1 MADDDFVRWKGLTL
15 ERAGRHSTLS
25 ENRVRICRENLM
37 LSKAELAR
45 RAGLSALTIDRV
57 EAGRPCR
64 MDTKRRILRALGLEV
79 GDHQSVFGLPVR
91 SFSMAPPAAAEKAR
105 PSSFDSSRDEAAL
118 HETRRS
124 Q

>member
-1 MADDDFVRWKGLTL
+1 M
-15 ERAGRHSTLS
+15 S
-25 ENRVRICRENLM
+25 ENRVKICRENLM

-64 MDTKRRILRALGLEV
+64 MDTKKRILRALGIEV
-79 GDHQSVFGLPVR
+79 GDHQSVFGRSVNTLSTPRPMDMTPV
-91 SFSMAPPAAAEKAR
+91 SSSSPDSIAADGVFSE
-105 PSSFDSSRDEAAL
+105 S
-118 HETRRS
+118 RRS

>member
-1 MADDDFVRWKGLTL
+1 LTL

-25 ENRVRICRENLM
+25 ENRVRTCRENLM

-79 GDHQSVFGLPVR
+79 GDHQSVFGSPVS
-91 SFSMAPPAAAEKAR
+91 SFSMAQPVFAENVR
-105 PSSFDSSRDEAAL
+105 PSSFDSLSEESVLRES
-118 HETRRS
+118 RRS
-124 Q
+124 R

>member
-79 GDHQSVFGLPVR
+79 GDHQSVFGLPV
-91 SFSMAPPAAAEKAR
+91 SAFSLAPPVAPEKAR
-105 PSSFDSSRDEAAL
+105 TSSFDSSRDEAAF
-118 HETRRS
+118 HESRRS

>member
-1 MADDDFVRWKGLTL
+1 
-15 ERAGRHSTLS
+15 
-25 ENRVRICRENLM
+25 M

-79 GDHQSVFGLPVR
+79 GDHRSVFGLSVS
-91 SFSMAPPAAAEKAR
+91 SFSLPRPVDVENVG
-105 PSSFDSSRDEAAL
+105 PSSFDSSRNDAAVR
-118 HETRRS
+118 EPRRS